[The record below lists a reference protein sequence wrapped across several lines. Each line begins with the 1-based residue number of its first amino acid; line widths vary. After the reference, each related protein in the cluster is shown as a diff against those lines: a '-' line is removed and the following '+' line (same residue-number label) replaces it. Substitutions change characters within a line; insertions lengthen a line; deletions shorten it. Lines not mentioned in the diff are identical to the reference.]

1 MVLPNNISTGGTII
15 MDHSDYTTESRKGKH
30 LNYGERSKI
39 EVWHAEG
46 HTAYWIARQL
56 GRTQNTVLNAIRTGM
71 TEQMRQGK
79 IVRVY
84 FADRSQAVYEEHR
97 KHCGKPFRVLDSWD
111 FIQAVCEAMENKNC
125 IGRWSI
131 DAAVGWVKRNRKFA
145 SSETVCT
152 KTLYHYTDLGLM
164 PFTNLDLPLKMK
176 RNNKQKRVR
185 ENKKKLGNSI
195 DQRPETVANR
205 EDFGDWEIDTVRGSR
220 SGKGAALLTLAER
233 KTRNSLICKLP
244 DGTADSVFQA
254 LENLLVEYG
263 DRFSR
268 VFKTITGDNGS
279 EFSHLSELEHS
290 TATKVYFTH
299 PYSSFEKGTNE
310 RHNGLIR
317 CFIPKGHSID
327 NYSEEQIAWI
337 EDWCNTLPRKILGYA
352 TPEELFE
359 AQLDELYVAA

>member
-1 MVLPNNISTGGTII
+1 LP
-15 MDHSDYTTESRKGKH
+15 
-30 LNYGERSKI
+30 
-39 EVWHAEG
+39 
-46 HTAYWIARQL
+46 TALSLR
-56 GRTQNTVLNAIRTGM
+56 
-71 TEQMRQGK
+71 
-79 IVRVY
+79 
-84 FADRSQAVYEEHR
+84 
-97 KHCGKPFRVLDSWD
+97 
-111 FIQAVCEAMENKNC
+111 
-125 IGRWSI
+125 
-131 DAAVGWVKRNRKFA
+131 AAPQ
-145 SSETVCT
+145 S
-152 KTLYHYTDLGLM
+152 
-164 PFTNLDLPLKMK
+164 
-176 RNNKQKRVR
+176 
-185 ENKKKLGNSI
+185 
-195 DQRPETVANR
+195 
-205 EDFGDWEIDTVRGSR
+205 
-220 SGKGAALLTLAER
+220 GAAQSVD
-233 KTRNSLICKLP
+233 KTALSIGHYVGSFQTHAAHVRNFLIRKLP

-317 CFIPKGHSID
+317 RFIPKGHSID